1 MPLGRSGRAPVD
13 VRLPTGWPRTLK
25 IAFPGLPSRAF
36 SIFEMIA
43 VVALL
48 ELAGFCAFDELVG
61 FGEPE
66 ELVIVAELD
75 TSAGSVP
82 LLLDD
87 DCGVAL
93 EDDSAAV
100 QFSPMQNVSVSPGF
114 PMSVIFRHVLEPLYQ
129 RMAGYLSS
137 ENSE

>member
-61 FGEPE
+61 FGELE
-66 ELVIVAELD
+66 EIAW
-75 TSAGSVP
+75 
-82 LLLDD
+82 
-87 DCGVAL
+87 L
-93 EDDSAAV
+93 EDDSTAE
-100 QFSPMQNVSVSPGF
+100 QFSPMQNVSVSAGF
-114 PMSVIFRHVLEPLYQ
+114 PMSVIFRPVLEPLYQ

>member
-25 IAFPGLPSRAF
+25 IAFPGLPSRTFA
-36 SIFEMIA
+36 IFETIA

-48 ELAGFCAFDELVG
+48 EPDPVVLLQDDDES
-61 FGEPE
+61 
-66 ELVIVAELD
+66 AEVLD

-87 DCGVAL
+87 D
-93 EDDSAAV
+93 SIAV

-114 PMSVIFRHVLEPLYQ
+114 PMSVIFRPVLEPLYQ

>member
-1 MPLGRSGRAPVD
+1 MPLDRSGRAPVD
-13 VRLPTGWPRTLK
+13 VRLPMGWPRTLK
-25 IAFPGLPSRAF
+25 IELPGLPSRAF

-48 ELAGFCAFDELVG
+48 ELDPIVSLQDDDES
-61 FGEPE
+61 
-66 ELVIVAELD
+66 AEVLD

-100 QFSPMQNVSVSPGF
+100 QFSPMQNVSVSLGF
-114 PMSVIFRHVLEPLYQ
+114 PMSVIIRPVLEPLYQ

>member
-25 IAFPGLPSRAF
+25 IAFPGLPSRTFA
-36 SIFEMIA
+36 IFETIA

-48 ELAGFCAFDELVG
+48 EPDPVVLLQDDDES
-61 FGEPE
+61 
-66 ELVIVAELD
+66 AEVLD

-114 PMSVIFRHVLEPLYQ
+114 PMSVIFRPVLEPLYQ